1 MKTRFLFSTIA
12 ILFSFVIY
20 GQKRPKISKL
30 FSVSPTY
37 AQFTYEGGSKVF
49 IVKANSPW
57 KISTNTKSWGHLVK
71 SGNTLTLTV
80 DANTGQSSRSDYF
93 EIVSGEKRI
102 RISISQTGDQR
113 QIDDRS
119 PKAIKQTYS
128 YDIACKRL
136 LRDCDIIGLS
146 KKELRIMRNWIYARH
161 GYSFRSQDLINYFS
175 KFEWYHP
182 KYSEVPF
189 NLLTDIEQRNIELI
203 KRYE

>member
-12 ILFSFVIY
+12 VLFSFVIY
-20 GQKRPKISKL
+20 GQERPKISKL

-80 DANTGQSSRSDYF
+80 DANTRQSSRSDYF

-102 RISISQTGDQR
+102 RISISQTGDLR
-113 QIDDRS
+113 QIDNRN
-119 PKAIKQTYS
+119 PNAIKQTYS

-136 LRDCDIIGLS
+136 LRKCDIIGLS

-182 KYSEVPF
+182 KYSEVPY
-189 NLLTDIEQRNIELI
+189 NSLTDIEQRNIELI

>member
-20 GQKRPKISKL
+20 GQERPKISKM
-30 FSVSPTY
+30 FSVSPTS
-37 AQFTYEGGSKVF
+37 AQFAYDGGSKVF

-93 EIVSGEKRI
+93 EIVSGERRI
-102 RISISQTGDQR
+102 RISISQTGNQR
-113 QIDDRS
+113 PIDNQS
-119 PKAIKQTYS
+119 PKDIKQTYS

-136 LRDCDIIGLS
+136 LREYDIIGLS

-175 KFEWYHP
+175 KFEWYQP
-182 KYSEVPF
+182 KYTEFPF

>member
-20 GQKRPKISKL
+20 GQERPKISKM
-30 FSVSPTY
+30 FSISPTS
-37 AQFTYEGGSKVF
+37 AQFAYEGGSKVF

-57 KISTNTKSWGHLVK
+57 KVTTNTKSWGHLVK

-80 DANTGQSSRSDYF
+80 DANTRQSSRSDYF

-102 RISISQTGDQR
+102 RISISQTGDLR
-113 QIDDRS
+113 QIDNRN
-119 PKAIKQTYS
+119 PNAIKQTYS

-136 LRDCDIIGLS
+136 LRKCDIIGLS

-203 KRYE
+203 KLYE

>member
-20 GQKRPKISKL
+20 GQERPKISKM
-30 FSVSPTY
+30 FSISPTS
-37 AQFTYEGGSKVF
+37 AQFAYEGGSKVF

-57 KISTNTKSWGHLVK
+57 KVTTNTKSWGHLVK

-102 RISISQTGDQR
+102 RISISQTGDLR
-113 QIDDRS
+113 QIDNRN
-119 PKAIKQTYS
+119 PNAIKQTYS

-136 LRDCDIIGLS
+136 LRKCDIIGLS

-203 KRYE
+203 KLYE

>member
-1 MKTRFLFSTIA
+1 M
-12 ILFSFVIY
+12 
-20 GQKRPKISKL
+20 
-30 FSVSPTY
+30 
-37 AQFTYEGGSKVF
+37 
-49 IVKANSPW
+49 
-57 KISTNTKSWGHLVK
+57 K

-80 DANTGQSSRSDYF
+80 DANTRQSSRSDYF

-102 RISISQTGDQR
+102 RISISQTGDLR
-113 QIDDRS
+113 QIDNRN
-119 PKAIKQTYS
+119 PNAIKQTYS

-136 LRDCDIIGLS
+136 LRKCDIIGLS

-203 KRYE
+203 KLYE